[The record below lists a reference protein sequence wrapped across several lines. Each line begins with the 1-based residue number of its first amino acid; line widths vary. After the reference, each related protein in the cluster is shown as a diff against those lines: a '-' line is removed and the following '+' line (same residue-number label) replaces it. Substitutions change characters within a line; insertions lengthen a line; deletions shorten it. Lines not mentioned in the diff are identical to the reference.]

1 MVVFLFDFFLKML
14 ADEREYLFAALSI
27 FETEIVHVVGLLVDT
42 FFGLGRDLFFIRRFF
57 QNSKHVDFLFIC
69 AFCSLL
75 FGKSLCPGQV
85 LFRYNDIVEL
95 IVEVVVFEELFGLV
109 ESAPFDVV
117 VEVDFALLEGGGD
130 LELLLD
136 LFY

>member
-1 MVVFLFDFFLKML
+1 ML
-14 ADEREYLFAALSI
+14 ADEREYLFAAFTI
-27 FETEIVHVVGLLVDT
+27 FETKIVHVVGLLVDT
-42 FFGLGRDLFFIRRFF
+42 FFGLGGDLLFIHRFL
-57 QNSKHVDFLFIC
+57 QNSKHVDFLFIF

-75 FGKSLCPGQV
+75 FGKSLCPGKV
-85 LFRYNDIVEL
+85 LFGYNDIVKL
-95 IVEVVVFEELFGLV
+95 IVEVLVFKELFGLV